1 MAVNYLSSVT
11 KLLGR
16 ENYEEWA
23 FAVQNVLVL
32 EGLSKCIDGSE
43 TDTTLVAKAKAK
55 LILTLDTSLYVHV
68 KEAKSAKEIWD
79 ILSKLYADKGFTR
92 KISLLRTLISLRLDS
107 CDSMQSYV
115 NQVIET
121 SQKLKKTGFD
131 ISGEWVGSLLL
142 AGLPEKY
149 APMIMA
155 IEHSGITIDTDSIK
169 TKLLD
174 MDENS
179 SRGGAFAVKQKNVKK
194 GSGSMNNSKG
204 KQVKCYRCK
213 AFGHYMNKCPKNST
227 DGEKKVEKGNSALS
241 VFFFEWQF

>member
-1 MAVNYLSSVT
+1 MHRWFRNRHYACGKGKGEINTYAGYKFICACEGSKVSERNLGYL
-11 KLLGR
+11 KQALCR
-16 ENYEEWA
+16 P
-23 FAVQNVLVL
+23 
-32 EGLSKCIDGSE
+32 
-43 TDTTLVAKAKAK
+43 
-55 LILTLDTSLYVHV
+55 
-68 KEAKSAKEIWD
+68 
-79 ILSKLYADKGFTR
+79 GFTR

-241 VFFFEWQF
+241 VFFF